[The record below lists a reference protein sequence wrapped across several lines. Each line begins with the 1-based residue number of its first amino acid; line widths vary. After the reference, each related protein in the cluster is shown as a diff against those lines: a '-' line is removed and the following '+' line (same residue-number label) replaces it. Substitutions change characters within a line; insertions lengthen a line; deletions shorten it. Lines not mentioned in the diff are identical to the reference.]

1 MFENLDE
8 WTFEALLMVKGRQIA
23 EMNKEI
29 GSILIQRGLD
39 LDLPAI
45 QLFRYLPNEEKR
57 NKFLEVVNKINSNR

>member
-1 MFENLDE
+1 MFENLDKR
-8 WTFEALLMVKGRQIA
+8 TFEALLMVKGRQIA

-45 QLFRYLPNEEKR
+45 QLFDYLPNEEMR
-57 NKFLEVVNKINSNR
+57 NRFLEVVNKINSTR

>member
-1 MFENLDE
+1 MFENLDKR
-8 WTFEALLMVKGRQIA
+8 TFEALLMVKGRQIA

-45 QLFRYLPNEEKR
+45 QLFDYLPNEEMR
-57 NKFLEVVNKINSNR
+57 NRFLEVVNKISTR

>member
-1 MFENLDE
+1 MFENLDKR
-8 WTFEALLMVKGRQIA
+8 TFEALLMVKGRQIA

-45 QLFRYLPNEEKR
+45 QLFDYLPNEEMR
-57 NKFLEVVNKINSNR
+57 NRFLEVVNKINSNR

>member
-8 WTFEALLMVKGRQIA
+8 LEALLTVRGWQIA

-29 GSILIQRGLD
+29 GSIFTERGLD